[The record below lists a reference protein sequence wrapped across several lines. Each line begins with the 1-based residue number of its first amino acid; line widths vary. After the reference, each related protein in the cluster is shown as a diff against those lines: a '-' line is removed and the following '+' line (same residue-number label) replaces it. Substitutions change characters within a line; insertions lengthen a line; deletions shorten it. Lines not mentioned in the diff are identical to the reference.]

1 MGFST
6 VIGQDRAVSQLKAM
20 LKNRRVPPG
29 LLFTGP
35 HGCGKGYAALRFA
48 RALNCLDDG
57 AVARQDCCA
66 ACQNCLHIAKGI
78 HPDVIVCDYAF
89 QARLTGKEE
98 SRQEHILID
107 TVRELIIKAQQKAMA
122 GRWKVYIIDRADTM
136 TNEAANALLKLLEE
150 PPEGTLWI
158 LLAEKREALP
168 ETIRS
173 RCQTVA
179 FNPLSEE
186 AVAEILVERGMT
198 LEEAQK
204 LAQVSEGS
212 VEQAEKAGA
221 ISAQL
226 SELDRLDPMFPFKAG
241 KILPKEGAL
250 ARDAASSMIEMLA
263 ENARRRWRQEANPQ
277 SRDRLA
283 LLIDELFQCLEY
295 LRRNVSPANVLAL
308 AIMKA
313 EPHRIPLFPES

>member
-6 VIGQDRAVSQLKAM
+6 VIGQERAVSQLKAM
-20 LKNRRVPPG
+20 LNNRRVPPG

-48 RALNCLDDG
+48 RALNCLDED
-57 AVARQDCCA
+57 AVSRQDCCA
-66 ACQNCLHIAKGI
+66 LCQNCVHIAKGI

-89 QARLTGKEE
+89 QARLSGKEE
-98 SRQEHILID
+98 ARQEHILID
-107 TVRELIIKAQQKAMA
+107 TIRELIIKAQQKAIA

-186 AVAEILVERGMT
+186 AVSEILVERGMT
-198 LEEAQK
+198 LDEAQR
-204 LAQVSEGS
+204 LALVSEGS
-212 VEQAEKAGA
+212 VERAEKAGA
-221 ISAQL
+221 IAAQL
-226 SELDRLDPMFPFKAG
+226 AELDSLDAMFPFKAA
-241 KILPKEGAL
+241 KLLPKEGAL
-250 ARDAASSMIEMLA
+250 ARDAASSMIEMLI
-263 ENARRRWRQEANPQ
+263 ENTRRRWRQENRPQ
-277 SRDRLA
+277 ARDQLRVLME
-283 LLIDELFQCLEY
+283 ELFKCLEQV
-295 LRRNVSPANVLAL
+295 RRNVSPANVLAL
-308 AIMKA
+308 AIMRA
-313 EPHRIPLFPES
+313 EPHRIPFFPEA